1 MNPNAF
7 LGLAPSIILVL
18 ASGCG
23 GRQQSAPSLTP
34 ANLAAVTHPPINV
47 PPDPLDSLPPALRQA
62 YLGKSD
68 KPVQIG
74 FATFYP
80 YRQYQEPTVRCAP
93 GHITEIVLASDEK
106 VTAATVG
113 DSVRWMVVPEQNK
126 IRVKACPQGCAMGV
140 GAAATQT
147 AVAAAPIVY
156 ATNLIIDTDRRTYH
170 VKLQAGPLA
179 RAMESFAF
187 WYPEDIAAAETARGA
202 AMRKAATQAA
212 ADPPA
217 HLNFNYR
224 ITGPS
229 VPWKPVQAFDDGSHE
244 YLLFFNTAAL
254 ESDMPSLYVEHG
266 SEQELV
272 NYQVRR
278 NYYIVDRLYADAALT
293 QGVGSDR
300 QTVRIEAT
308 EDR

>member
-1 MNPNAF
+1 MKTEAF
-7 LGLAPSIILVL
+7 LRFAESIILVL
-18 ASGCG
+18 AAGCG
-23 GRQQSAPSLTP
+23 GRPQPAPPLIP
-34 ANLAAVTHPPINV
+34 ANFAAVTQPPINV
-47 PPDPLDSLPPALRQA
+47 PPNPLDSLPPALRQA
-62 YLGKSD
+62 YVNKSD
-68 KPVQIG
+68 KPVQSG
-74 FATFYP
+74 FVTFYP
-80 YRQYQEPTVRCAP
+80 YRQYEEPTIRCAP
-93 GHITEIVLASDEK
+93 GHITEIVLANDEK

-113 DSVRWMVVPEQNK
+113 DSVRWMLVPEQNK

-140 GAAATQT
+140 GAAAAQP
-147 AVAAAPIVY
+147 AVAAAPTVY

-170 VKLQAGPLA
+170 VKLQAGPLG

-187 WYPEDIAAAETARGA
+187 WYPDDITAAEMVRAA
-202 AMRKAATQAA
+202 AMRKAASQAA
-212 ADPPA
+212 ANPPV

-244 YLLFFNTAAL
+244 YLLFANTAAL
-254 ESDMPSLYVEHG
+254 ESDMPSLYVEQG
-266 SEQELV
+266 SNQQLV

-300 QTVRIEAT
+300 QTVRIEAMG
-308 EDR
+308 DR

>member
-1 MNPNAF
+1 MNTKAF
-7 LGLAPSIILVL
+7 LRFLVSIVLILAGCANLQPPS
-18 ASGCG
+18 
-23 GRQQSAPSLTP
+23 PPLTP
-34 ANLAAVTHPPINV
+34 ANIAAVTNPPINV
-47 PPDPLDSLPPALRQA
+47 PPDPLDTLPLALRQA
-62 YLGKSD
+62 YLNKSD
-68 KPVQIG
+68 KPVQSG

-80 YRQYQEPTVRCAP
+80 YRQYEEPAIRCAP

-106 VTAATVG
+106 ITAATVG
-113 DSVRWMVVPEQNK
+113 DSVRWMVAPEQNK

-140 GAAATQT
+140 GAAAAQPV
-147 AVAAAPIVY
+147 VAAAPTVY
-156 ATNLIIDTDRRTYH
+156 ATNLIMDTDRRTYH

-187 WYPEDIAAAETARGA
+187 WYPEDIAAAETARA
-202 AMRKAATQAA
+202 EAMRRAATQAA
-212 ADPPA
+212 ADPPV

-244 YLLFFNTAAL
+244 YLLFANTAAL
-254 ESDMPSLYVEHG
+254 ESDMPSLYVGQG

-272 NYQVRR
+272 NYQVRQ

-300 QTVRIEAT
+300 QTVRIEAM